1 MIKINLSE
9 FLRVNYLE
17 ETVRESHKKSFLLT
31 IFIVSQV
38 RQMARSDTFSLKC
51 QESVIKNLLVDRHLV
66 DKSSI

>member
-38 RQMARSDTFSLKC
+38 RQMARSDTFKC